1 MYTPILRNRQS
12 EVLAFKGMPAELR
25 AHMAPLL
32 DVAAPTKSADQAKAE
47 KYVTNNIVR
56 IGKQMGG
63 FGAVFVDSSELDPSF
78 RLPGNLHPLVAASAA
93 IAGAGSTP
101 IPVTGLHRDDSH
113 HEAVRSVMRSMI
125 RQRICIRLDVTD
137 VSTARLSLA
146 NIRDFL
152 QSNAI
157 ETAQTYLLFDLQG
170 LYDQDPV
177 AVVVP
182 VNRLLA
188 LLGGTVWAGIMIGGY
203 SIPDQLSVAVQ
214 TNEQAY
220 LPRIEQD
227 VFNRVNA
234 GAVQTS
240 VWFADYTIL
249 PPSVVELD
257 WRLIS
262 RVMTPKALYTL
273 GDSWLIVR
281 GSAFSSHPDGY
292 AQYYGIAGEIVALDE
307 YSGEGYSVGDDY
319 IAGRALRVGKPG
331 SPGSWITACVN
342 HHMVM
347 TARAHSTAR

>member
-12 EVLAFKGMPAELR
+12 EVLAFRGIPLEVR
-25 AHMAPLL
+25 AHMMPLL

-47 KYVTNNIVR
+47 KYVANNIAR
-56 IGKQMGG
+56 TAKQMFG
-63 FGAVFVDSSELDPSF
+63 FGAVFIDSSELDPAF
-78 RLPGNLHPLVAASAA
+78 RLPGDAHPLVAASSA
-93 IAGAGSTP
+93 IVGAGSTP
-101 IPVTGLHRDDSH
+101 IPVTGLHRDASH
-113 HEAVRSVMRSMI
+113 HEAMLNVMRSSGT
-125 RQRICIRLDVTD
+125 RICLRLDATD
-137 VSTARLSLA
+137 VSTARQSL
-146 NIRDFL
+146 NHIRTFL

-157 ETAQTYLLFDLQG
+157 DAALTYLLFDLQG
-170 LYDQDPV
+170 MYGQDPG

-188 LLGGTVWAGIMIGGY
+188 LLGETTWAGIAIGGY

-220 LPRIEQD
+220 LPRVELD

-234 GAVQTS
+234 GAVRS
-240 VWFADYTIL
+240 SIWFADYTIL

-292 AQYYGIAGEIVALDE
+292 AQYFDIAGEIVALDE
-307 YSGEGYSVGDDY
+307 YAGESYSVGDEY
-319 IAGRALRVGKPG
+319 IAGRALRMGKPG
-331 SPGSWITACVN
+331 SPGSWITACAN

-347 TARAHSTAR
+347 TARAHAATR